1 MLLLL
6 SSVDLGGLLIA
17 FAKAAFAIMLISI
30 ALSIL
35 IIVANWKLF
44 TKAGEEGW
52 KCLIPVYNVY
62 VVIKIAF
69 SGTKNYLIVATILP
83 LFTVFL
89 GDSWIVSLIALAT
102 VIINIYIGFNFMKR
116 YTDTGMAVLSLF
128 FPMIIY
134 PIVAF
139 SDKYQYTEYT
149 Y

>member
-1 MLLLL
+1 MLL
-6 SSVDLGGLLIA
+6 SSVDLGDLLVA
-17 FAKAAFAIMLISI
+17 FAKAAFVIMLISI
-30 ALSIL
+30 AISIL
-35 IIVANWKLF
+35 MIIANWKLF

-52 KCLIPVYNVY
+52 KCLIPIYNVY

-69 SGTKNYLIVATILP
+69 SGTKNYLIVATILS
-83 LFTVFL
+83 LFTGFL
-89 GDSWIVSLIALAT
+89 GDSWLVLLIALAT
-102 VIINIYIGFNFMKR
+102 VIINIYISFNFMKR

-149 Y
+149 

>member
-1 MLLLL
+1 MLL
-6 SSVDLGGLLIA
+6 SSVDLGGLLVGFVGA
-17 FAKAAFAIMLISI
+17 MFAIMLISI
-30 ALSIL
+30 AISIL
-35 IIVANWKLF
+35 MIIANWKLF
-44 TKAGEEGW
+44 TKAGEKGW
-52 KCLIPVYNVY
+52 KCLIPFYNVY
-62 VVIKIAF
+62 IMIKIAF

-83 LFTVFL
+83 LFTGFL
-89 GDSWIVSLIALAT
+89 GDSWIGLLIALAT
-102 VIINIYIGFNFMKR
+102 VIINIYISFNFMKR

>member
-1 MLLLL
+1 MLL
-6 SSVDLGGLLIA
+6 SSVDLGDFFIA

-35 IIVANWKLF
+35 MIIANWKLF
-44 TKAGEEGW
+44 TKAGEKGW
-52 KCLIPVYNVY
+52 KYLIPFYNVY

-83 LFTVFL
+83 LFTGFL
-89 GDSWIVSLIALAT
+89 GDSWIVSLISLAT
-102 VIINIYIGFNFMKR
+102 VIINIYISFNFMKR

-128 FPMIIY
+128 FPIIVY

-149 Y
+149 TY